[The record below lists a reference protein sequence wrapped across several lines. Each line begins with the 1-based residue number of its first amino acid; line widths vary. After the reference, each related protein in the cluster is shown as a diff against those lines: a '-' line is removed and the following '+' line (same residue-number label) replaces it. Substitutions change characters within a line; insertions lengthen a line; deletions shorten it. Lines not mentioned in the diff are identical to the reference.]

1 MTNPSCITRVIRGS
15 LTQAILAWTYSFTSL
30 IDPFHTHS
38 KRISGKQ
45 HGVTLSKVGSSS
57 GLNVRQRMGQLLPPS
72 SLGLPQELLMHVHN
86 DVGCSNVL
94 LVGFEGARVKV
105 LPPQQRMEGS
115 EPLCQE
121 KNSVSPHFWPLHTY
135 SMQQVIEASL
145 SCPILFHMSII
156 LNWVDD

>member
-1 MTNPSCITRVIRGS
+1 MTNPSCVTRVIRGS

-57 GLNVRQRMGQLLPPS
+57 GLNVRQRMGQLLPTS
-72 SLGLPQELLMHVHN
+72 SLGLPQELARQVHN

-94 LVGFEGARVKV
+94 LAGFEGARVKV
-105 LPPQQRMEGS
+105 LPATTWYVRS
-115 EPLCQE
+115 RILYR
-121 KNSVSPHFWPLHTY
+121 L
-135 SMQQVIEASL
+135 L
-145 SCPILFHMSII
+145 SILYVLTPRSRSCFI
-156 LNWVDD
+156 VR

>member
-1 MTNPSCITRVIRGS
+1 
-15 LTQAILAWTYSFTSL
+15 
-30 IDPFHTHS
+30 
-38 KRISGKQ
+38 
-45 HGVTLSKVGSSS
+45 
-57 GLNVRQRMGQLLPPS
+57 MGQLLPTS

-135 SMQQVIEASL
+135 SMQVIEASL
-145 SCPILFHMSII
+145 SCPILFHVSII
-156 LNWVDD
+156 LIGWMIDMW